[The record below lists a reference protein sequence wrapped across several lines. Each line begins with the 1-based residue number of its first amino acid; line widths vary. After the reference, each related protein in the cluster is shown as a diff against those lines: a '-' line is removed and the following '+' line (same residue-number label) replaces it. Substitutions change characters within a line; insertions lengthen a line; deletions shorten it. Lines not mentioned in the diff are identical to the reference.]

1 MSTTYSNRSI
11 MVSHEHTR
19 GLFVS
24 LVSRQVSK
32 LFFNLPSV
40 CKIEY
45 IVVPIIFY
53 GLLVFTI
60 F

>member
-53 GLLVFTI
+53 GLFK
-60 F
+60 

>member
-19 GLFVS
+19 ELFVS

-45 IVVPIIFY
+45 IVELREIGPI
-53 GLLVFTI
+53 LLNE
-60 F
+60 